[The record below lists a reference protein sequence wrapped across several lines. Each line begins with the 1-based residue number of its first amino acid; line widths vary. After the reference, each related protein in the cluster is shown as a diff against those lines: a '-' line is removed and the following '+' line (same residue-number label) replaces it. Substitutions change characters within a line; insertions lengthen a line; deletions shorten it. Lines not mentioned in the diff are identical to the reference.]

1 MNIDAAGEHLIASFE
16 GFRPGWYRDSGGVE
30 TIGFGHTGAL
40 PAGFTA
46 PLTIDQ
52 GYSLLR
58 NDCQFAVN
66 TVNEAVKVSLG
77 VLPDHARARADA
89 CYSLA
94 FNIGAGAFAESSLV
108 RVINQKGAP
117 RDWNEVAPYWLEW
130 DHVDGVIVPGLLT
143 RRQAELR
150 IFVPGVM

>member
-16 GFRPGWYRDSGGVE
+16 GFRPDGTGTLAGSRRSGSATPVRYRPGS
-30 TIGFGHTGAL
+30 
-40 PAGFTA
+40 PRRS
-46 PLTIDQ
+46 P
-52 GYSLLR
+52 LLR
-58 NDCQFAVN
+58 DIRFWKLLPSSAVN

-108 RVINQKGAP
+108 RVINQRAP
-117 RDWNEVAPYWLEW
+117 PGIGMRWRPTGWSGIMLM
-130 DHVDGVIVPGLLT
+130 VIVGLLT